1 MASGGYKGLNI
12 LGVLSELSREKFYDI
27 ENIKTIYGSSIGAYV
42 GVLLCLKMSWDDLL
56 DYFINR
62 PWQKA
67 VKVPSIT
74 DFFSDKGFVDCS
86 FFAIS
91 LKNLLL
97 SKDLNLDI
105 TFQEL
110 YDYSN
115 IELHMFTVEV
125 QSFVLKDL
133 SVKTTPSMKIL
144 EGIHQTCAIP
154 YVFKPSW
161 YNNNYYIDGG
171 VLNNYPLGNCINDG
185 ANKEEILGIKF
196 EHDKNYK
203 VTIINKESNILEFS
217 RHLHNKLIELCR
229 KINVESGKEISNE
242 IIINNFTPTDVAESI
257 KLIKEKIHREKYIN
271 YGKKIAR
278 EFLNLIH

>member
-97 SKDLNLDI
+97 SK
-105 TFQEL
+105 
-110 YDYSN
+110 
-115 IELHMFTVEV
+115 
-125 QSFVLKDL
+125 
-133 SVKTTPSMKIL
+133 
-144 EGIHQTCAIP
+144 
-154 YVFKPSW
+154 
-161 YNNNYYIDGG
+161 
-171 VLNNYPLGNCINDG
+171 
-185 ANKEEILGIKF
+185 
-196 EHDKNYK
+196 
-203 VTIINKESNILEFS
+203 
-217 RHLHNKLIELCR
+217 
-229 KINVESGKEISNE
+229 
-242 IIINNFTPTDVAESI
+242 
-257 KLIKEKIHREKYIN
+257 
-271 YGKKIAR
+271 
-278 EFLNLIH
+278 